1 MYLPGM
7 QGVAPGSLIEKTVLI
22 QARPGVIYQAL
33 TEARDLAHWFCDR
46 ASSEPRVGGELR
58 ALWKTGKEGQK
69 GRALFTRIIPEEL
82 VELRWIDDGQGTL
95 PEEKACHTLSYTIRS
110 GRGTTT
116 EVVMRDS
123 DQPMEDL
130 EAFERLSTGWNGVLL
145 ELKDYC
151 ERKERSAKRRFN
163 AAPTGL
169 PTV

>member
-1 MYLPGM
+1 M
-7 QGVAPGSLIEKTVLI
+7 
-22 QARPGVIYQAL
+22 
-33 TEARDLAHWFCDR
+33 
-46 ASSEPRVGGELR
+46 
-58 ALWKTGKEGQK
+58 
-69 GRALFTRIIPEEL
+69 IPEEL